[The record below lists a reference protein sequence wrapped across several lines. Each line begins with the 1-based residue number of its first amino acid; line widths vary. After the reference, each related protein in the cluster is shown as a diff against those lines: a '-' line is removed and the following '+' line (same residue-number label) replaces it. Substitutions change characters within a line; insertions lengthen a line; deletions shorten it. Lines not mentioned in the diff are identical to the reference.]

1 MAAEPSITQQN
12 SPAPP
17 QGDATEVFARR
28 RGPLEALQHT
38 LHRFPVLSPAAVLGL
53 AFIVFGFFNSNECGP
68 RSCGAAFRS
77 GATVGQMFQAT
88 AVMATLAVGQ
98 TLIILTAGVD
108 LSVGASMILVHL
120 IVAKLVADQ
129 GIPGLLALIIGA
141 FVGMLLGAFHGFL
154 VTKVSLPPFIITLG
168 TFYMF
173 QSAGLVYSKAQTIH
187 EEYIKGVLTFTGNSF
202 KVLGIP
208 INYGVVV
215 ALSLYAVMAYV
226 LANTAWGKHVYATGN
241 DKEAA
246 RLAGIDVNR
255 VLISVYMVA
264 GLVYAIGGWVQIGR
278 SLSAS
283 SNAATDV
290 NLESITAVVIGGT
303 SVFGGRGRIIGTLM
317 GAAIVAVFDKGL
329 SLFGVDP
336 QLKNFAIGALILV
349 AVALDQWIR
358 KVGK

>member
-1 MAAEPSITQQN
+1 
-12 SPAPP
+12 
-17 QGDATEVFARR
+17 
-28 RGPLEALQHT
+28 
-38 LHRFPVLSPAAVLGL
+38 
-53 AFIVFGFFNSNECGP
+53 
-68 RSCGAAFRS
+68 
-77 GATVGQMFQAT
+77 MFQAT

-173 QSAGLVYSKAQTIH
+173 QSAGLVYSKAQTIP

-241 DKEAA
+241 DKE
-246 RLAGIDVNR
+246 AGIDVNR

>member
-1 MAAEPSITQQN
+1 
-12 SPAPP
+12 
-17 QGDATEVFARR
+17 
-28 RGPLEALQHT
+28 
-38 LHRFPVLSPAAVLGL
+38 
-53 AFIVFGFFNSNECGP
+53 
-68 RSCGAAFRS
+68 
-77 GATVGQMFQAT
+77 
-88 AVMATLAVGQ
+88 
-98 TLIILTAGVD
+98 
-108 LSVGASMILVHL
+108 
-120 IVAKLVADQ
+120 
-129 GIPGLLALIIGA
+129 
-141 FVGMLLGAFHGFL
+141 
-154 VTKVSLPPFIITLG
+154 
-168 TFYMF
+168 
-173 QSAGLVYSKAQTIH
+173 
-187 EEYIKGVLTFTGNSF
+187 
-202 KVLGIP
+202 VLGIP